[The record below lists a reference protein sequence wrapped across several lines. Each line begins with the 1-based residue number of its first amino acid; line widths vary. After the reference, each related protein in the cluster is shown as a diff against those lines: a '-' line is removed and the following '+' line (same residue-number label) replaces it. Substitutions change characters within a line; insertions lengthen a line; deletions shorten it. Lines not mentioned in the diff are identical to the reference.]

1 MNVYEADIWRS
12 VYHNDKF
19 SHTAT
24 RWQLI
29 HALNEERAK
38 RKITLAEEK
47 MWESGA
53 LQIKVLSETIYSL
66 RKSGTVT
73 KQPFYVYSNGRT
85 PRPVGAMK

>member
-1 MNVYEADIWRS
+1 MNVYEVDIWRS

-24 RWQLI
+24 RFQLI

-47 MWESGA
+47 VYTSGSLLIRA
-53 LQIKVLSETIYSL
+53 TSEVIYHIQKAGS
-66 RKSGTVT
+66 VT
-73 KQPFYVYSNGRT
+73 KQLFYVYSNGRT
-85 PRPVGAMK
+85 PRPVKS